1 MRREADK
8 NRLAVASPL
17 REYDMPT
24 NQLIPANSLLR
35 TIPLAAGLQAP
46 QAANSG
52 SRIAPNPQPETS
64 SAVASENQVQHA
76 VEQIQQTMEKLAQ
89 NLQFSIDKDTGITVI
104 KVLDSQT
111 QEVIRQ
117 IPTEEAVSI
126 ARTLD
131 KVKGLLFNDK
141 A

>member
-1 MRREADK
+1 MTINQITSINNAPR
-8 NRLAVASPL
+8 PL
-17 REYDMPT
+17 
-24 NQLIPANSLLR
+24 SL
-35 TIPLAAGLQAP
+35 
-46 QAANSG
+46 AANSQPQQLLNSG
-52 SRIAPNPQPETS
+52 PRSDSNVQPETPATPA
-64 SAVASENQVQHA
+64 SANQVQQA
-76 VEQIQQTMEKLAQ
+76 VEEIQQTMEKLAQ
-89 NLQFSIDKDTGITVI
+89 NLQFLIDKDTGITVI

-131 KVKGLLFNDK
+131 KVQGLLFNDQ

>member
-1 MRREADK
+1 
-8 NRLAVASPL
+8 
-17 REYDMPT
+17 MPI
-24 NQLIPANSLLR
+24 NQLTSTNSSLR
-35 TIPLAAGLQAP
+35 PLPLATGSQVP
-46 QAANSG
+46 QASNSG
-52 SRIAPNPQPETS
+52 SRISSNPQPEAQP
-64 SAVASENQVQHA
+64 AVATENQVQQA
-76 VEQIQQTMEKLAQ
+76 VEEIQQTMEKLAQ
-89 NLQFSIDKDTGITVI
+89 NLHFSIDKDTGITVI

-131 KVKGLLFNDK
+131 KVQGLLFNDQ

>member
-1 MRREADK
+1 
-8 NRLAVASPL
+8 
-17 REYDMPT
+17 MPI
-24 NQLIPANSLLR
+24 NQLTPQNNSQRPL
-35 TIPLAAGLQAP
+35 PLATNSQPLQI
-46 QAANSG
+46 ANADPRSVPT
-52 SRIAPNPQPETS
+52 SKPETQS
-64 SAVASENQVQHA
+64 VIASEKQVQQA
-76 VEQIQQTMEKLAQ
+76 VEQIQQTTEELAQ

-104 KVLDSQT
+104 KVMDSQT

-131 KVKGLLFNDK
+131 KVKGLLFSDK

>member
-1 MRREADK
+1 
-8 NRLAVASPL
+8 
-17 REYDMPT
+17 MPI
-24 NQLIPANSLLR
+24 NQLTPANNSLKPL
-35 TIPLAAGLQAP
+35 PLASNLQAP
-46 QAANSG
+46 QVTNSG
-52 SRIAPNPQPETS
+52 SRIAPNSQPETQPS
-64 SAVASENQVQHA
+64 VASENQVQHA
-76 VEQIQQTMEKLAQ
+76 IEQIQQTMQKLAQ

-131 KVKGLLFNDK
+131 KVQGLLFNDQ

>member
-1 MRREADK
+1 
-8 NRLAVASPL
+8 
-17 REYDMPT
+17 MPT
-24 NQLIPANSLLR
+24 DQLTFANSSLR
-35 TIPLAAGLQAP
+35 PLPSTADLQTP

-52 SRIAPNPQPETS
+52 SVNAPDPQSGTQ
-64 SAVASENQVQHA
+64 SAVTSETQVQHA
-76 VEQIQQTMEKLAQ
+76 VEQIQKTMEKLAQ
-89 NLQFSIDKDTGITVI
+89 NLHFSIDKDTGITVI

>member
-1 MRREADK
+1 
-8 NRLAVASPL
+8 
-17 REYDMPT
+17 MPI
-24 NQLIPANSLLR
+24 NQLTPANNSLKPL
-35 TIPLAAGLQAP
+35 PLAASLQAP
-46 QAANSG
+46 QAVNSG
-52 SRIAPNPQPETS
+52 SRIAPNPQPETQL
-64 SAVASENQVQHA
+64 AVASENQVKHA

-131 KVKGLLFNDK
+131 KVKGLLFSDK

>member
-1 MRREADK
+1 
-8 NRLAVASPL
+8 
-17 REYDMPT
+17 MPI
-24 NQLIPANSLLR
+24 NQLTSTNNAQK
-35 TIPLAAGLQAP
+35 PLPLGTSSQP
-46 QAANSG
+46 PPVNNSG
-52 SRIAPNPQPETS
+52 PRVAANPQP
-64 SAVASENQVQHA
+64 AIQPANASENQVQQA
-76 VEQIQQTMEKLAQ
+76 VEKIQQTTNELAQ

-104 KVLDSQT
+104 KVMDSQT

-131 KVKGLLFNDK
+131 KVKGLLFSDK

>member
-1 MRREADK
+1 M
-8 NRLAVASPL
+8 
-17 REYDMPT
+17 T
-24 NQLIPANSLLR
+24 INQITSINNSLRSLS
-35 TIPLAAGLQAP
+35 LAANTQQQQAL
-46 QAANSG
+46 NSG
-52 SRIAPNPQPETS
+52 PRPGSNVQPETPAT
-64 SAVASENQVQHA
+64 SASANQVQQA
-76 VEQIQQTMEKLAQ
+76 VEEIQQTMEKLAQ

-104 KVLDSQT
+104 TVLDSQT

-131 KVKGLLFNDK
+131 KVQGLLFNDQ

>member
-1 MRREADK
+1 MTI
-8 NRLAVASPL
+8 NPL
-17 REYDMPT
+17 IST
-24 NQLIPANSLLR
+24 NSVLKPLPSVTNSQTPQTVNSALR
-35 TIPLAAGLQAP
+35 TASNSTAGAP
-46 QAANSG
+46 SVA
-52 SRIAPNPQPETS
+52 
-64 SAVASENQVQHA
+64 ASENQVQQA
-76 VEQIQQTMEKLAQ
+76 IEKIQQTTEKLAQ

-131 KVKGLLFNDK
+131 KVQGLLFNDQ

>member
-1 MRREADK
+1 
-8 NRLAVASPL
+8 
-17 REYDMPT
+17 MPT
-24 NQLIPANSLLR
+24 NQLTSANSSLR
-35 TIPLAAGLQAP
+35 TLPLTTGLQAP

-52 SRIAPNPQPETS
+52 SRIAPNPQPETR
-64 SAVASENQVQHA
+64 SAIASENQVQHA